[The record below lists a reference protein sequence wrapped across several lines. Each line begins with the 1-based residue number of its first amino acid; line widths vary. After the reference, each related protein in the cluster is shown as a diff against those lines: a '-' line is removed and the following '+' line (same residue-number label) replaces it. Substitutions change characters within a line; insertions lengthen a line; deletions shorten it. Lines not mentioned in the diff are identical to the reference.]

1 MEQIYDLI
9 ILGAG
14 PAGLAA
20 GLYGAR
26 AGLSTLILEKAAEGG
41 QALLTDRV
49 ENYPG
54 AVPEVENGFSL
65 AARMLEQ
72 AKSFGAV
79 SKNVEVQSVELDGDT
94 KVLAGPS
101 GEYRARTVIL
111 ATGASPRRLGC
122 PGEEE
127 FTGRGVSYCAT
138 CDGAFFRGKDVFV
151 VGGGGGSAIFDP
163 VCPQG
168 DHHSPAGPAAGG
180 QDATGP
186 GFRQ

>member
-79 SKNVEVQSVELDGDT
+79 SKNEIG
-94 KVLAGPS
+94 
-101 GEYRARTVIL
+101 RASCRERV
-111 ATGASPRRLGC
+111 
-122 PGEEE
+122 
-127 FTGRGVSYCAT
+127 
-138 CDGAFFRGKDVFV
+138 
-151 VGGGGGSAIFDP
+151 
-163 VCPQG
+163 
-168 DHHSPAGPAAGG
+168 
-180 QDATGP
+180 
-186 GFRQ
+186 